1 MISRLRVLVLVS
13 VLAIALSDRA
23 QSASDKEKP
32 LVYDDVTEGS
42 DAHDREAKKTY
53 AGKFR
58 FSDITQ
64 KEGFSPGGMKGIFTS
79 SIRFRDPRSM
89 RDEAIPGEIV
99 YTFIVTP
106 DGRVIEPRVLH
117 STDERVT
124 KYILKRI
131 SYDRYFPRATAAYRS
146 TPCNSTCG
154 NSVGQIPPVQGSTMT
169 AWEFTIAGIGDGSL
183 VLGVNKI
190 AASSPPENWLT

>member
-1 MISRLRVLVLVS
+1 MISRRRALVLVS
-13 VLAIALSDRA
+13 VLAVALFDRA

-131 SYDRYFPRATAAYRS
+131 SYDRYFPARYR
-146 TPCNSTCG
+146 G
-154 NSVGQIPPVQGSTMT
+154 LPVYSLQLDLWKFGGPDTTSPRQYN
-169 AWEFTIAGIGDGSL
+169 DG
-183 VLGVNKI
+183 LGVYH
-190 AASSPPENWLT
+190 SRDR